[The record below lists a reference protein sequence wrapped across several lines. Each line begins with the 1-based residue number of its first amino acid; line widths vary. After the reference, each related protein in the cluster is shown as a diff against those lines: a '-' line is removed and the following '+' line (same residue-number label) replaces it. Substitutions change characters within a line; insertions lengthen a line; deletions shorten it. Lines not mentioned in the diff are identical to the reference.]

1 MLVMLSGTGWMFII
15 AVPALLENQ
24 TSLKVEH

>member
-15 AVPALLENQ
+15 AVPALPKNQ
-24 TSLKVEH
+24 TSLKIER